1 MRKPK
6 KQKRKIDAAPSASLD
21 LRVAL
26 NVILDQ
32 VMIQLKANAANILLF
47 DPHTKTLIS
56 AARSGFR
63 SHASASDPRLGE
75 DRAGRA
81 ALDRRII
88 TVPDLAAEPA
98 EFVRSAKFAEEGF
111 VSHMAI
117 PLIAQGQV
125 KGMLEVLYRVPLS
138 PTEDW
143 LRSLEALEG
152 QVAMAID
159 NASLLDNLQSANL
172 DLTRAYETTLEGW
185 SKAMALRDKETEG
198 HTARVT
204 ELTVRLAHAMGV
216 PDADL
221 VHIRRGA
228 LLHDIGKMGIP
239 DQILLKPGPLTDE
252 EWVVMKKHPAHG
264 YELLSPI
271 PYLRQALD
279 VPYCHHEKWEGT
291 GYPRGLKGEQIPL
304 AARIC
309 AVANVWDAL
318 RSNVPYR
325 PAWSQER
332 AIDYIREQAG
342 KHFDPAVV
350 DVFLRLIG
358 QSV

>member
-111 VSHMAI
+111 VSYVAI

-221 VHIRRGA
+221 VHVRRGT

-239 DQILLKPGPLTDE
+239 DQILLKPGSLTDE
-252 EWVVMKKHPAHG
+252 EWVVMKKHPEYANH
-264 YELLSPI
+264 LLGPI
-271 PYLRQALD
+271 EHLRQAKHI
-279 VPYCHHEKWEGT
+279 PYSHHEKWDGT
-291 GYPRGLKGEQIPL
+291 GYPRGLRGEEIPL
-304 AARIC
+304 AARIF
-309 AVANVWDAL
+309 AVADVYDAL
-318 RSNVPYR
+318 TSDRPYR
-325 PAWSQER
+325 KAWPKDKALAS
-332 AIDYIREQAG
+332 IREPAG
-342 KHFDPAVV
+342 KHFEPDVV
-350 DVFLRLIG
+350 EKFLQLEL
-358 QSV
+358 